1 MQQGIYVNKV
11 ETLVFIAK
19 TFVVVVVVVVV
30 VVNAVAFAA
39 VGVVGYTFEATHIL
53 RLLDRTFAPLISS
66 PPHHLAL
73 APGLSSSRS

>member
-30 VVNAVAFAA
+30 VVSAVAFAA
-39 VGVVGYTFEATHIL
+39 VGVVGYIFEATSVWWWVTPSGRL
-53 RLLDRTFAPLISS
+53 RY
-66 PPHHLAL
+66 
-73 APGLSSSRS
+73 GGG